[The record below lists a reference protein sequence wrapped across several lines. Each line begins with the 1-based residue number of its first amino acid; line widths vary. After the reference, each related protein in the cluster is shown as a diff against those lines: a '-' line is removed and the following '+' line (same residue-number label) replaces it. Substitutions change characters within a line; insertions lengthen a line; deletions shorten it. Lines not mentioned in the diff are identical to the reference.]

1 MKRLFT
7 SLIIAITAITG
18 FKAQAQKLIDT
29 DTPDQLIRVGVR
41 VGWNSS
47 NLTNN
52 YEKIVSGTQWKD
64 NQWRSGFNIGAV
76 VDINFRNFF
85 ALQPG
90 AFIVTRRNNYHL
102 LTVNGNTLESYN
114 GTHSANYLQV
124 PVLASFRLGVAEYAQ
139 LQLDCGPYLAWG
151 WGGSNKCTY
160 YTSGDELLKPTTT
173 KQPYFG
179 DSSNTLCERFDY
191 GLKYGVGARAL
202 DKFYIGAHY
211 SYGLR
216 NAMKQA
222 GYKGHNKMWSFTL
235 GYDF

>member
-7 SLIIAITAITG
+7 LLIIAITAITG
-18 FKAQAQKLIDT
+18 FETQAQSIIDT
-29 DTPDQLIRVGVR
+29 GIPDQLFRVGVR

-52 YEKIVSGTQWKD
+52 YGKNYQNLQWKD

-85 ALQPG
+85 TLQPG
-90 AFIVTRRNNYHL
+90 AFIVTRRNDYHL
-102 LTVNGNTLESYN
+102 FAANSTDIEAVK
-114 GTHSANYLQV
+114 GTHSANYLQI
-124 PVLASFRLGVAEYAQ
+124 PVLASFRFGVAEFAQ
-139 LQLDCGPYLAWG
+139 LQLDCGPYLAFG
-151 WGGSNKCTY
+151 WGGSHK
-160 YTSGDELLKPTTT
+160 YTIYDNGLVPAIDTQ

-179 DSSNTLCERFDY
+179 DSSSSLCYRTDY
-191 GLKYGVGARAL
+191 GLKYGIGVRAL

-216 NAMKQA
+216 NSMKKA
-222 GYKGHNKMWSFTL
+222 GDSGHNKMWAFTV